1 MSELGHDKTMVSPAF
16 GTTHGLCHSHVLSV
30 PLPGDDIVNQ
40 MPFPRVWVHPRCLVT
55 GGKAEQCVGDDKVL
69 GTTHL
74 KEQKAVAIEV
84 ASCQFPFQ
92 VWRSVP
98 TLALNSPRIITFSDC
113 GTAAM
118 RMSRSS

>member
-1 MSELGHDKTMVSPAF
+1 MSELGHDDTMVSPAF

-40 MPFPRVWVHPRCLVT
+40 VPFPRVWVHPRCLVT

-84 ASCQFPFQ
+84 ASCQLPVPFPGLKICPH
-92 VWRSVP
+92 SGIKIP
-98 TLALNSPRIITFSDC
+98 ENNNLL
-113 GTAAM
+113 
-118 RMSRSS
+118 